1 MLPPPGA
8 TAYLSIYLYM
18 LDDRFCFHFLLAILI
33 HLLGDVKCQPLQND
47 RSTLFLFPTIYSILI
62 HLSWDVKCQPLQSD
76 WFCFH
81 FLLSIV
87 FWSISDEMH
96 VTCQPLQNAYNLGM
110 QISLPSPVGT
120 PSGTTCASIT
130 CSISDI
136 DSFCQAP
143 NTLTGAPGEGC
154 YNTDGTGTSPTSGTE
169 AFANAC
175 PEAYSYSK
183 DDTNHVYGCPTTS
196 TYQVEWCPS

>member
-1 MLPPPGA
+1 M
-8 TAYLSIYLYM
+8 
-18 LDDRFCFHFLLAILI
+18 
-33 HLLGDVKCQPLQND
+33 
-47 RSTLFLFPTIYSILI
+47 STFA
-62 HLSWDVKCQPLQSD
+62 C
-76 WFCFH
+76 
-81 FLLSIV
+81 
-87 FWSISDEMH
+87 M
-96 VTCQPLQNAYNLGM
+96 QNAYNLGM

-130 CSISDI
+130 CSISDL

-196 TYQVEWCPS
+196 NYQVEWCPS

>member
-1 MLPPPGA
+1 MCLMIDFV
-8 TAYLSIYLYM
+8 SISYYSDPSLTRCIIM
-18 LDDRFCFHFLLAILI
+18 STFAEWSILF
-33 HLLGDVKCQPLQND
+33 P
-47 RSTLFLFPTIYSILI
+47 FPTIYL
-62 HLSWDVKCQPLQSD
+62 
-76 WFCFH
+76 
-81 FLLSIV
+81 
-87 FWSISDEMH
+87 FWSISHEMH

-143 NTLTGAPGEGC
+143 NHLTGAPGEGC

-169 AFANAC
+169 AFADAC
-175 PEAYSYSK
+175 PEAYSYST
-183 DDTNHVYGCPTTS
+183 DDANHVYGCPTTS

>member
-33 HLLGDVKCQPLQND
+33 HLL
-47 RSTLFLFPTIYSILI
+47 R
-62 HLSWDVKCQPLQSD
+62 DVKCQPLQSD
-76 WFCFH
+76 RSTLFPFPTSYL
-81 FLLSIV
+81 FY
-87 FWSISDEMH
+87 SDPSLTRCMWH
-96 VTCQPLQNAYNLGM
+96 VNLCLQNAYNLGM